1 MDAVLEMA
9 LAYIIIKNELKT
21 PEICLEAVRRDGLLV
36 QLVRVE
42 MQTEKLP

>member
-9 LAYIIIKNELKT
+9 LAYIIKDGLKP
-21 PEICLEAVRRDGLLV
+21 PEIYLEAVRRDGLLV